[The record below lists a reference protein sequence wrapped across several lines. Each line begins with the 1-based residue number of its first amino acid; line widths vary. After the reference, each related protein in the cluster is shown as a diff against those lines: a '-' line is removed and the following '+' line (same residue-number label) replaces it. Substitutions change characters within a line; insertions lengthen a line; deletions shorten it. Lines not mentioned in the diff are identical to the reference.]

1 MSFLDLSSSGK
12 LGDQTQCPPILLP
25 TLIFGSLS
33 VLPLLGISV
42 CHTVREGEDKTAT
55 NKPNRRIPGIAGGSG
70 SSARLICNIKIDS
83 TPSGLGGP
91 AFEALPS
98 ESPSEA
104 SKYDA

>member
-1 MSFLDLSSSGK
+1 MPSHTPPYSNFWVSDCLTSPGYICMSYS
-12 LGDQTQCPPILLP
+12 
-25 TLIFGSLS
+25 
-33 VLPLLGISV
+33 
-42 CHTVREGEDKTAT
+42 EGRRRQHCCY
-55 NKPNRRIPGIAGGSG
+55 KPNRRLPGVVGGSG
-70 SSARLICNIKIDS
+70 SAARVICSIKIGS

>member
-1 MSFLDLSSSGK
+1 MPSH
-12 LGDQTQCPPILLP
+12 TPPYSDFWVSDCLTSP
-25 TLIFGSLS
+25 GY
-33 VLPLLGISV
+33 ISV

-55 NKPNRRIPGIAGGSG
+55 NKPNRRIPGIVGGSG

>member
-33 VLPLLGISV
+33 VLSLLGISV
-42 CHTVREGEDKTAT
+42 CHTGREGEDKTAT
-55 NKPNRRIPGIAGGSG
+55 TNLTMIPGIVGGSG
-70 SSARLICNIKIDS
+70 SAARLICSIRIGS

-91 AFEALPS
+91 AYEALPS

-104 SKYDA
+104 SIYDA